1 MTDLLRE
8 RRGGVHSVILDGC
21 GKNGNTIMWMNYNEF
36 TQKSLPK
43 SRIELFLILSFLV
56 LLFAIE
62 QPVVFAGQASLGPA
76 IAQNTQMVVNESSDA
91 GEQKKE
97 EFYRHL
103 QSQLDEFDR
112 KIVKLQ
118 SQGDVL
124 REKARNELHERL
136 EQLQSQKSELLPKIE
151 SATRSSEAAWE
162 DIKGGLDRAV
172 TDLKVALEQAA
183 SNFF

>member
-1 MTDLLRE
+1 
-8 RRGGVHSVILDGC
+8 
-21 GKNGNTIMWMNYNEF
+21 MWINQNEL
-36 TQKSLPK
+36 TQKCLHE
-43 SRIELFLILSFLV
+43 SRVGLFLIFSFVV
-56 LLFAIE
+56 LLFSLGHS
-62 QPVVFAGQASLGPA
+62 VVFAGQASLGPA
-76 IAQNTQMVVNESSDA
+76 IAQNTQMVVNESSEA

-103 QSQLDEFDR
+103 QSQLDEFDSR
-112 KIVKLQ
+112 IEKLQ

-124 REKARNELHERL
+124 REKARNEFLERL
-136 EQLQSQKSELLPKIE
+136 EQLQAQKNELLPKIE
-151 SATRSSEAAWE
+151 KATRSSEAAWE

>member
-1 MTDLLRE
+1 
-8 RRGGVHSVILDGC
+8 
-21 GKNGNTIMWMNYNEF
+21 MWMNQNEL
-36 TQKSLPK
+36 TQKSRCK
-43 SRIELFLILSFLV
+43 SRVGLFLIFSFVV
-56 LLFAIE
+56 LLFCLG

-76 IAQNTQMVVNESSDA
+76 IAQNTQMVVNESSEA

-103 QSQLDEFDR
+103 QSQLDEFDSR
-112 KIVKLQ
+112 IKKLH

-124 REKARNELHERL
+124 REKARSELLERL
-136 EQLQSQKSELLPKIE
+136 EQLQSQKNELLPKIE
-151 SATRSSEAAWE
+151 KATRSSEAAWE